1 MDHYIGIDLGTSA
14 LKALFVRE
22 DGKICAKASV
32 PYDCSHPHE
41 FWSEQDPSLWF
52 NACKQ
57 AIKELVRVTG
67 EPKVKAI
74 GIAGQMHGLVMLD
87 KDDKVLRP
95 AILWNDG
102 RSSEECKY
110 LNETI
115 GKEKLIQETGNI
127 AYPGFTLP
135 KILWMKKHEPELYQK
150 IRTVLLPKD
159 YLNFLLTGKKVSDL
173 SDAAGTLVL
182 DDKHQ
187 CWSKKM
193 IELSGLDASCYP
205 ELMVTGDH
213 LGNILPSIAEE
224 CHLPKTLKILQG
236 AADNAA
242 AAIGNGTLEDKDC
255 NISLGTSGTIF
266 FVTHQYTFDPNGAIH
281 SFCYNKETY
290 CLLACMLSAASSL
303 KWLQDNVFE
312 SQDYNSLQE
321 KIKEEDL
328 GKKDLLFLPYLMG
341 ERSPIND
348 PKAKGVFCGLS
359 LDTKQEDLVQAVMEG
374 VALALKDS
382 FVRMNEIGVSV
393 SKSTLTGGGSRS
405 KLWRKI
411 LASALNLPLTTLS
424 SSAGPSYGMALIG
437 LKEDGKIDS
446 LSRIKERVIQAKE
459 VTLPDQELVVRYE
472 KKYQQFKSLY
482 ADLKPFF
489 ASL

>member
-1 MDHYIGIDLGTSA
+1 MAYYIGGDLGTSA
-14 LKALFVRE
+14 LKLTVIDE
-22 DGKICAKASV
+22 KGDIVKTIEK
-32 PYDCSHPHE
+32 PYPSSFP
-41 FWSEQDPSLWF
+41 FPSASEQDPKDWEKALKEGLKEISSSFPKEELRSLT
-52 NACKQ
+52 
-57 AIKELVRVTG
+57 LD
-67 EPKVKAI
+67 
-74 GIAGQMHGLVMLD
+74 GQMHGLVALD
-87 KDDKVLRP
+87 ENDQVIRP

-150 IRTVLLPKD
+150 IHTVLLPKD
-159 YLNFLLTGKKVSDL
+159 YLNFYLTGKKLSDL

-187 CWSKKM
+187 CWSEKM
-193 IELSGLDASCYP
+193 IELSGLNSSCFP
-205 ELMVTGDH
+205 ELTVTGDY
-213 LGNILPSIAEE
+213 LGNILPDIAEE
-224 CHLPKTLKILQG
+224 CHLPITLKILQG
-236 AADNAA
+236 SADNAA
-242 AAIGNGTLEDKDC
+242 AAIGNGTLEDGDC

-266 FVTHQYTFDPNGAIH
+266 YVTHPYAFDPNGAIH
-281 SFCYNKETY
+281 SFCYNKENY

-312 SQDYNSLQE
+312 SQDYNSLQK

-382 FVRMNEIGVSV
+382 FVRMNEIGLSV
-393 SKSTLTGGGSRS
+393 SKSTLTGGGSKS

-411 LASALNLPLTTLS
+411 LASVLNLPLTTLS

-437 LKEDGKIDS
+437 LKEDGKMDS